1 VVHHALAH
9 FPGDDLFT
17 PLTRRRGLPIGNLT
31 SQFFANVLL
40 DRLDHAVVDRRRH
53 GRYLRYCDDLAMF
66 GDDLGALNALRA
78 FVDDT
83 LAGLRLKAHPR
94 KSRVRRVDEGLT
106 FLGFV
111 VRRGSLRLGQVGLA
125 RFRRGDG
132 AARRSSRPRSRRG
145 RRTWRRGPRVGSC
158 GACSRP
164 RPGGPRPP
172 EARPPSHPRCDEAAP
187 APGGRAHVRGGAVG
201 AGQAGGF
208 EVEAIVHEDLSGV
221 RAPVSRGPGRGVR
234 VGRGERGAGR

>member
-1 VVHHALAH
+1 VVHHALVH

-125 RFRRGDG
+125 RFR
-132 AARRSSRPRSRRG
+132 ARRRRG
-145 RRTWRRGPRVGSC
+145 EAFEPASFAAWSAHVAQGTTRGLVRRLLEAEARRTTP
-158 GACSRP
+158 A
-164 RPGGPRPP
+164 GGPAAEPP
-172 EARPPSHPRCDEAAP
+172 A
-187 APGGRAHVRGGAVG
+187 VR
-201 AGQAGGF
+201 
-208 EVEAIVHEDLSGV
+208 
-221 RAPVSRGPGRGVR
+221 
-234 VGRGERGAGR
+234 

>member
-1 VVHHALAH
+1 MMDVQRFFPSIDHAVLESAVFDVIRSPPIRALVKVIIDGSNPQEPVLAH

-125 RFRRGDG
+125 RFRARRRRGEAFEPASFAAWSAHVAQGTTRGLVRRLLEAEARRTTPAGG
-132 AARRSSRPRSRRG
+132 AA
-145 RRTWRRGPRVGSC
+145 
-158 GACSRP
+158 AE
-164 RPGGPRPP
+164 PP
-172 EARPPSHPRCDEAAP
+172 A
-187 APGGRAHVRGGAVG
+187 VR
-201 AGQAGGF
+201 
-208 EVEAIVHEDLSGV
+208 
-221 RAPVSRGPGRGVR
+221 
-234 VGRGERGAGR
+234 